1 MKFYQSDKVINLM
14 KTNYGLE
21 YIQYQ
26 AAKMWNSLPDSMR
39 TMTSFKDFKTAIKK
53 KKMNF

>member
-14 KTNYGLE
+14 KTNYRLE